1 MARRRNAGRA
11 GLQGTLEAAL
21 SAFQDGRAEDTAA
34 LCARILEAKPRQPS
48 ALHLLGVAY
57 LTLGQPEDAAETL
70 AKAAQADA
78 GNPEIHANLG
88 AAQRTAGKTED
99 AV

>member
-1 MARRRNAGRA
+1 MW
-11 GLQGTLEAAL
+11 
-21 SAFQDGRAEDTAA
+21 
-34 LCARILEAKPRQPS
+34 RILKAKPRQPS

-78 GNPEIHANLG
+78 ANPEIHANLG
-88 AAQRTAGKTED
+88 AALRQAGKAED
-99 AV
+99 AVGSLNRALGGREGGEVDLSWRRPSMAGS